1 MKTDDI
7 QKYVSYKV
15 ALASLRNLMT
25 RNDLKL
31 GSSEKSAI
39 TMSITIIKD
48 KVDELENVVFG
59 GDDGK

>member
-1 MKTDDI
+1 MKTEDI
-7 QKYVSYKV
+7 QKYVSYKI
-15 ALASLRNLMT
+15 ALASLKNLMT

-39 TMSITIIKD
+39 AMSITIIKD
-48 KVDELENVVFG
+48 KVDELERVVFG

>member
-7 QKYVSYKV
+7 QKYISYKV
-15 ALASLRNLMT
+15 ALESLDNLMT

-48 KVDELENVVFG
+48 KVDELEKVIFG
-59 GDDGK
+59 GNDGK